1 MLENVFGKP
10 ALPPPASVPAVEPDI
25 SGATTLR
32 EQLAKHRDVESCAVC
47 HDKIDPPGFAL
58 ERFDPIGGWR
68 DWYRSTAAGDR
79 IDDRFADS
87 PVNKIR
93 VRYRKGLPVDA
104 SGVTPSGEAFEDFQ
118 EFKQLLSADR
128 ERMAHNLA
136 EKLLAFG
143 LGRETGFSD
152 RPTLKDI
159 VQKTAKDNDGFRTL
173 IHEVVQSDAFR
184 KP

>member
-1 MLENVFGKP
+1 MLENIFGKP
-10 ALPPPASVPAVEPDI
+10 APPPPTGVPAVEPDI

-32 EQLAKHRDVESCAVC
+32 EQLAKHRDVQSCAAC

-68 DWYRSTAAGDR
+68 DWYRSTGTGEQ
-79 IDDRFADS
+79 IKDRFADS

-93 VRYRKGLPVDA
+93 VRYRRGLPVDA
-104 SGVTPSGEAFEDFQ
+104 SGVTPDGRAFDDFQ
-118 EFKQLLSADR
+118 EFKQILAADC
-128 ERMAHNLA
+128 ERMTYNLA

-143 LGRETGFSD
+143 LGRATGFSD
-152 RPTLKDI
+152 RPTLQTI
-159 VQKTAKDNDGFRTL
+159 VQKTADDEHGFRTL

>member
-1 MLENVFGKP
+1 MFGKP
-10 ALPPPASVPAVEPDI
+10 VPPPPASVPAVEPDI

-32 EQLAKHRDVESCAVC
+32 EQLAKHRDVQSCAGC

-68 DWYRSTAAGDR
+68 DWYRSMGTGEQ
-79 IDDRFADS
+79 IKDRFVDS
-87 PVNKIR
+87 PINKIR

-118 EFKQLLSADR
+118 EFKQWLASDR
-128 ERMAHNLA
+128 EQMVHNLA

-143 LGRETGFSD
+143 LGRQTGFSD
-152 RPTLKDI
+152 RPTLQNI
-159 VQKTAKDNDGFRTL
+159 VQKTAKENHGFRTL